1 MKKVV
6 YCCLI
11 CLLCSSAICNKRL
24 DCKQTIYSFAANYKV
39 YPDKDSIRIN
49 DTVWVELVT
58 PVKMMDL
65 VSNQMIDYSGAEN
78 FGPSITYIELTGGDR
93 LNTGSIAAANDFENH
108 IIWGTPVPFDK
119 PDQVR
124 GFKCIEE
131 NGLYKFKV
139 GIVPKKKGLFFI
151 GFHNSGGVYR
161 KHNKCDK
168 AAFGLT
174 IKDTDQHLY
183 LLEQSRP
190 GYVLSGL
197 ERSNAYCFVVY

>member
-1 MKKVV
+1 MKRVV

-11 CLLCSSAICNKRL
+11 CVLCINATCIKRR
-24 DCKQTIYSFAANYKV
+24 DCKQTIYSFEAYYKV
-39 YPDKDSIRIN
+39 YPDKDSIQVN
-49 DTVWVELVT
+49 DTIWVELVT
-58 PVKMMDL
+58 PVVLKDL

-93 LNTGSIAAANDFENH
+93 LNTGAIAAANDFENH
-108 IIWGTPVPFDK
+108 LIWGTPVPSPK

-124 GFKCIEE
+124 GFRCIEE
-131 NGLYKFKV
+131 NRFYKFKA
-139 GIVPKKKGLFFI
+139 GIIPKKKGLFYI
-151 GFHNSGGVYR
+151 GFSNASGVFR

-168 AAFGLT
+168 AGFGLT

-190 GYVLSGL
+190 GYVPSGL
-197 ERSNAYCFVVY
+197 ERSNAYCFVAY